1 MTENGPPSSTTP
13 SPHDALAT
21 AAGDDLLDIAAV
33 CKFFGGTRPL
43 HPATIYRGIGI
54 RYPRPVRVSPN
65 VNRWLRSECEEALR
79 AILDAP
85 REPLP
90 CPKHRRAAA

>member
-1 MTENGPPSSTTP
+1 MTENSPPSSADLA
-13 SPHDALAT
+13 SRDASVAAT
-21 AAGDDLLDIAAV
+21 SDLLDITAV

-65 VNRWLRSECEEALR
+65 VNRWLRSECEAALQ
-79 AILDAP
+79 AILAEP

-90 CPKHRRAAA
+90 CPKRRSAT